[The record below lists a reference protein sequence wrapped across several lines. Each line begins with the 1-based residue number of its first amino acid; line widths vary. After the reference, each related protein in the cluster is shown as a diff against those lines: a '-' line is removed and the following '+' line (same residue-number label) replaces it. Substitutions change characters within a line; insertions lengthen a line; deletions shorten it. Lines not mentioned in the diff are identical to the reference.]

1 MSQSDKGGTMAEPV
15 GASRADEVFSMN
27 MKQGQSLM
35 DDIYNLMDKKQYQ
48 EAGKLARRL
57 VQVAEKKGWQQL
69 LNNALEMRLVVAI
82 ENNQLMEADE
92 LVRKLSSQ
100 PVTAYS
106 LFLQARLLMQQHNN
120 RDALIKGREAIAFA
134 IQHGDTTPQLVL
146 EKIGNLLGK
155 LLSNYGEHAEALNYY
170 WQAVQAA
177 DSLQLK
183 ALEYSNYLFNLHFVH
198 NTPLDYFKAHSGYNG
213 LFKGIQQYDHKSKY
227 QLEAIKRKPVGKM
240 RIGYISPDLRYH
252 VVLRFSWAM
261 LANYDKEHFEVYCY
275 HNNPVEDNFSEEIKN
290 MTDGWRNISSMNAK
304 DAAEIIYRDKV
315 DILVDLAG
323 HTKGNGLPIMVY
335 KPAPVQISGIGYF
348 ATTGLQTMDYFLSDK
363 ALQSESQY
371 FCEDIIELPHSHFCY
386 TPLYEAPST
395 GDAPCKKNGYIT
407 FGSFN
412 AIRKINDEVLE
423 LWTNII
429 KAVPNS
435 HLLLKGSVFDDEYG
449 CELFCDRLAK
459 FGINI
464 NLPEW
469 QNRIEL
475 RGFSRDYLQEY
486 LDIDI
491 ALDTFPY
498 PGGGTTC
505 DALYMGVPVI
515 TLSGNSHGERFGKSL
530 LENIGLSEFV
540 VYDKQAYFDLAVAL
554 AGDKEIINNL
564 HMGLRRM
571 MEKSPLMDRN
581 LYMGEL
587 EAAYKNIWQK
597 YVGEL
602 KSMECPTSKEAL
614 NYSFDC
620 YKERDY
626 ERAEGWCRIAI
637 KQDKDN
643 EYLVE
648 GTSLLSDILQ
658 EKLDYVAAWQES
670 KSVLEMLE
678 REKDKGTKDFQRRL
692 WMNYASRSLKLGYID
707 EAVNAYK
714 QGAAFA
720 VDGYDKF
727 SLLGSALLAR
737 LCRTE
742 DCEDVRQRLGE
753 IDNCLPPGGKVS
765 TQLTDEGLTEILP
778 APSGAL
784 SPEGRAK
791 HKPSSLDVLPKY
803 KAFPS
808 GGGGHVVF
816 GGGQV
821 KKPHPP
827 QAVLPPLEGR
837 AHIAYISPDF
847 RQHVMFS
854 FYYTMLHSY
863 NQEKF
868 KVTCVSLTEK
878 KDGFTEHL
886 KGLVDNWIDV
896 SDMKWPEI
904 IERLKEENI
913 DILVDL
919 AGHSADS
926 GIPAFYD
933 RVARV
938 QISGLGWME
947 STGLGCTD
955 YLITDR
961 YIDSDVSNIT
971 EKPLYLTSQFC
982 YTGRNDV
989 PISKGAPCR
998 EKGYITFGVFNHYH
1012 KITDEML
1019 LVWKEIMDRVPDSRL
1034 LLKCQVLVSDSACAM
1049 VQERLQNLG
1058 FDLARVEL
1066 EAATN
1071 TYMERYLDVDIAFDT
1086 YPYPGGGTTCDAL
1099 YMGVPVV
1106 SLYGKR
1112 RGSRFGL
1119 SILSN
1124 TGLGELA
1131 VSNINEYIERAVG
1144 LANDEELLDVLHKNL
1159 RRMMNSSPIMDG
1171 KKYMEELEKAYID
1184 ILAGKKRFWWKYI

>member
-1 MSQSDKGGTMAEPV
+1 
-15 GASRADEVFSMN
+15 MN

-35 DDIYNLMDKKQYQ
+35 DEIYFLMDKGQYD
-48 EAGKLARRL
+48 EADKLAKKML
-57 VQVAEKKGWQQL
+57 QAAEKKGWQQL
-69 LNNALEMRLVVAI
+69 FGNALEIQLVVAI
-82 ENNQLMEADE
+82 ETNRLMETDE
-92 LVRKLSSQ
+92 LVQKLSNQ
-100 PVTAYS
+100 PVTAYR

-120 RDALIKGREAIAFA
+120 REALIKGREAIAFA

-146 EKIGNLLGK
+146 EKTGNLLGK
-155 LLSNYGEHAEALNYY
+155 LLSNYGKHEEALQYY
-170 WQAVQAA
+170 WRSVEAA

-198 NTPLDYFKAHSGYNG
+198 NNPMDYFKAHIGYND
-213 LFKGIQQYDHKSKY
+213 LFEDILQYDHKSKY
-227 QLEAIKRKPVGKM
+227 QLEAVEKKIAGKI

-252 VVLRFSWAM
+252 VVLRFSWTM
-261 LANYDKEHFEVYCY
+261 FANYDKDNFEVYCY
-275 HNNPVEDNFSEEIKN
+275 HNNPYEDNFSEEIKA
-290 MTDGWRNISSMNAK
+290 MTDNWRNISGMSAQQ
-304 DAAEIIYRDKV
+304 AASVIFDDKI

-323 HTKGNGLPIMVY
+323 HTKGGTLPILAY
-335 KPAPVQISGIGYF
+335 KPAPVQVSGIGYF
-348 ATTGLQTMDYFLSDK
+348 ATTGLKTVDYFLSDK

-386 TPLYEAPST
+386 TPLYEAPAT
-395 GDAPCKKNGYIT
+395 REAPCMKNGYIT

-423 LWTNII
+423 LWTDIL
-429 KAVPNS
+429 KAVPEA
-435 HLLLKGSVFDDEYG
+435 HLLLKGEIFDDEYG
-449 CELFCDRLAK
+449 YELFVNRLFK
-459 FGINI
+459 LGID
-464 NLPEW
+464 LKAEEW
-469 QNRIEL
+469 RNRIEL
-475 RGFSRDYLQEY
+475 RGFSTDYLGEY
-486 LDIDI
+486 LDMDI

-540 VYDKQAYFDLAVAL
+540 TYDKQAYFDLAVAL

-564 HMGLRRM
+564 HIGLRHM
-571 MEKSPLMDRN
+571 MENSPLMN
-581 LYMGEL
+581 PKLYMGEL
-587 EAAYKNIWQK
+587 EAAYKSVWTK
-597 YVGEL
+597 YIATLPKAE
-602 KSMECPTSKEAL
+602 SPTTKESL

-620 YKERDY
+620 YSSKDY
-626 ERAEGWCRIAI
+626 ERAEEWCRFALE
-637 KQDKDN
+637 QDRDN
-643 EYLVE
+643 KYSLEAT
-648 GTSLLSDILQ
+648 GLLSDILQ

-692 WMNYASRSLKLGYID
+692 WMNYASRSYDLGYMA
-707 EAVNAYK
+707 EAVA
-714 QGAAFA
+714 
-720 VDGYDKF
+720 GYDKAAQYVDNIYGKF
-727 SLLGSALLAR
+727 GIKGSALMGVLNR
-737 LCRTE
+737 SD
-742 DCEDVRQRLGE
+742 DCEVVRQRLEDINAEFGMRDVE
-753 IDNCLPPGGKVS
+753 
-765 TQLTDEGLTEILP
+765 LTSP

-784 SPEGRAK
+784 SP
-791 HKPSSLDVLPKY
+791 D
-803 KAFPS
+803 
-808 GGGGHVVF
+808 
-816 GGGQV
+816 
-821 KKPHPP
+821 
-827 QAVLPPLEGR
+827 GR

-904 IERLKEENI
+904 IERLKKENI

-926 GIPAFYD
+926 GIPVFYD

-947 STGLGCTD
+947 STGLDCTD

-1034 LLKCQVLVSDSACAM
+1034 LLKCQLLVSDSACSM
-1049 VQERLQNLG
+1049 VRDRLQSLG

-1071 TYMERYLDVDIAFDT
+1071 NYMERYLDVDIALDT
-1086 YPYPGGGTTCDAL
+1086 FPYPGGGTTCDAL
-1099 YMGVPVV
+1099 YMGVPVI
-1106 SLYGKR
+1106 SRYGKR

-1144 LANDEELLDVLHKNL
+1144 LANDVELLDVLHKNL
-1159 RRMMNSSPIMDG
+1159 RRMMSSLPIMDG
-1171 KKYMEELEKAYID
+1171 KKYMEELERAYISL
-1184 ILAGKKRFWWKYI
+1184 LAGK

>member
-1 MSQSDKGGTMAEPV
+1 MAEPV
-15 GASRADEVFSMN
+15 GAGRADEVFSMN

-35 DDIYNLMDKKQYQ
+35 DDIYNLMDKMQYQ
-48 EAGKLARRL
+48 EAGKLAKRL
-57 VQVAEKKGWQQL
+57 VQVAEKNGWQQL
-69 LNNALEMRLVVAI
+69 LNNALEMLLVIAI
-82 ENNQLMEADE
+82 ETNNLIEADE
-92 LVRKLSSQ
+92 FANKLEKQ
-100 PVTAYS
+100 PATAYG
-106 LFLQARLLMQQHNN
+106 LFLHGRLFMAEHKNHE
-120 RDALIKGREAIAFA
+120 ALVKGREALIFA
-134 IQHGDTTPQLVL
+134 QNHRDTTSKIIL
-146 EKIGNLLGK
+146 EKICNLLGK
-155 LLSNYGEHAEALNYY
+155 LLSNYGYHDEAIKYY
-170 WQAVQAA
+170 WQGVEAA

-198 NTPLDYFKAHSGYNG
+198 NSPIDYFKAHAGYND
-213 LFKGIQQYDHKSKY
+213 LFKDISWYKLQNKY
-227 QLEAIKRKPVGKM
+227 LLEAIYHKPVGKL

-275 HNNPVEDNFSEEIKN
+275 HNNPVEDEYSEEIKT
-290 MTDGWRNISSMNAK
+290 MTDGWRNISGMNAK
-304 DAAEIIYRDKV
+304 DAAEVIYRDKI

-323 HTKGNGLPIMVY
+323 HTKGSILPILAY

-348 ATTGLQTMDYFLSDK
+348 ATTGLKAVDYFLSDK

-371 FCEDIIELPHSHFCY
+371 FCEDIIELEYSHFCY
-386 TPLYEAPST
+386 TPLYEAPAT
-395 GDAPCKKNGYIT
+395 QEAPCKKNHYIT

-429 KAVPNS
+429 KAVSNS

-449 CELFCDRLAK
+449 YELFCDRLAK

-571 MEKSPLMDRN
+571 MEKSPLMDRK

-620 YKERDY
+620 YSAKDY
-626 ERAEGWCRIAI
+626 ERAEEWCRIALE
-637 KQDKDN
+637 QDRDN
-643 EYLVE
+643 KYSLEAT
-648 GTSLLSDILQ
+648 GLLSDILQ

-670 KSVLEMLE
+670 KGALELLE
-678 REKDKGTKDFQRRL
+678 KEEDKGTKEFQRRL
-692 WMNYASRSLKLGYID
+692 WVNYASRSLKLGYID

-753 IDNCLPPGGKVS
+753 IEKCLPLEGKVS
-765 TQLTDEGLTEILP
+765 TQLTEEVAGKTSP
-778 APSGAL
+778 AHSGAP

-791 HKPSSLDVLPKY
+791 HKPSSLDVLPKF

-808 GGGGHVVF
+808 GGGGHVVL
-816 GGGQV
+816 GGGQART
-821 KKPHPP
+821 PHPP
-827 QAVLPPLEGR
+827 QAVPPPLKGR

-863 NQEKF
+863 DKNKF
-868 KVTCVSLTEK
+868 KVTCISLTEK
-878 KDGFTEHL
+878 ADGFMEHL
-886 KGLVDNWIDV
+886 KTLVDNWIDV

-904 IERLKEENI
+904 IERLKKENI

-926 GIPAFYD
+926 GIPVFYD

-961 YIDSDVSNIT
+961 YIDPYVSNIT

-989 PISKGAPCR
+989 PTPKGAPCHK
-998 EKGYITFGVFNHYH
+998 KGYVTFGVFNHYH

-1019 LVWKEIMDRVPDSRL
+1019 LAWKEIMARVTDSRL
-1034 LLKCQVLVSDSACAM
+1034 LIKCQLLVSESACEM
-1049 VQERLQNLG
+1049 VCKRLEALG
-1058 FDLARVEL
+1058 LDISRIEL

-1071 TYMERYLDVDIAFDT
+1071 TYMNRYLDVDIALDT

-1099 YMGVPVV
+1099 YMGVPVI
-1106 SLYGKR
+1106 SRYGKR

-1144 LANDEELLDVLHKNL
+1144 LATDEELLDVLHKNL

-1184 ILAGKKRFWWKYI
+1184 ILAGK

>member
-1 MSQSDKGGTMAEPV
+1 MEDIYG
-15 GASRADEVFSMN
+15 
-27 MKQGQSLM
+27 LM
-35 DDIYNLMDKKQYQ
+35 DTGKYSEADILVKKLLQS
-48 EAGKLARRL
+48 
-57 VQVAEKKGWQQL
+57 AETKGWQQL
-69 LNNALEMRLVVAI
+69 LNNALEMGLVIAI
-82 ENNQLMEADE
+82 ETNNLSNAEQLAD
-92 LVRKLSSQ
+92 KLAKQ
-100 PVTAYS
+100 PPTAYGI
-106 LFLQARLLMQQHNN
+106 FLQARLLMMKGKM
-120 RDALIKGREAIAFA
+120 RKALETGREAFAFA
-134 IQHGDTTPQLVL
+134 ENHHESTPKIMY
-146 EKIGNLLGK
+146 EKICNLLAK
-155 LLSNYGEHAEALNYY
+155 ILSNYGEHDEALKYY
-170 WQAVQAA
+170 WQSVEAA
-177 DSLQLK
+177 DTRALK

-198 NTPLDYFKAHSGYNG
+198 NSPENYFKAHVGYNE
-213 LFKGIQQYDHKSKY
+213 FFTDIPRYDHRGKY
-227 QLEAIKRKPVGKM
+227 QLEALKRTPVGKI

-252 VVLRFSWAM
+252 VVLRFCWAM
-261 LANYDKEHFEVYCY
+261 LANYDKNHFEVYCY
-275 HNNPVEDNFSEEIKN
+275 HNNPNEDSYSEEIKA
-290 MTDGWRNISSMNAK
+290 MTDSWCNISGMSAK
-304 DAAEIIYRDKV
+304 DAAEVIYKDKI

-323 HTKGNGLPIMVY
+323 HTQKNPLPILAY
-335 KPAPVQISGIGYF
+335 KPAPLQISGIGYF
-348 ATTGLQTMDYFLSDK
+348 ATTGLKTVDYFLSDK
-363 ALQSESQY
+363 SLQSEPEY
-371 FCEDIIELPHSHFCY
+371 FVEDVISLEHSHFCY
-386 TPLYEAPST
+386 TPLYEAPAT
-395 GDAPCKKNGYIT
+395 REAPCMKNGYIT

-423 LWTNII
+423 LWTDIL
-429 KAVPNS
+429 KAVPEA
-435 HLLLKGSVFDDEYG
+435 HLLLKGELFDDEYG
-449 CELFCDRLAK
+449 YELFVNRLLK
-459 FGINI
+459 LGID
-464 NLPEW
+464 LKAEEW
-469 QNRIEL
+469 INRIEL
-475 RGFSRDYLQEY
+475 RGFSTDYLEEY
-486 LDIDI
+486 LDMDI

-530 LENIGLSEFV
+530 LENMGLSEFV
-540 VYDKQAYFDLAVAL
+540 TYDKQAYFDLAVAL

-564 HMGLRRM
+564 HIGLRHM
-571 MEKSPLMDRN
+571 MENSPLMN
-581 LYMGEL
+581 PKLYMGEL
-587 EAAYKNIWQK
+587 EAAYTSVWTK
-597 YVGEL
+597 YIATLPKAE
-602 KSMECPTSKEAL
+602 SPTTKESL

-620 YKERDY
+620 YSSKDY
-626 ERAEGWCRIAI
+626 ERAEEWCRFALE
-637 KQDKDN
+637 QDRDN
-643 EYLVE
+643 KYSLEAT
-648 GTSLLSDILQ
+648 GLLSDILQ

-737 LCRTE
+737 LCRIE
-742 DCEDVRQRLGE
+742 DCGEVRRGLRE
-753 IDNCLPPGGKVS
+753 IEKCLPLEGKA
-765 TQLTDEGLTEILP
+765 GC
-778 APSGAL
+778 
-784 SPEGRAK
+784 K
-791 HKPSSLDVLPKY
+791 
-803 KAFPS
+803 
-808 GGGGHVVF
+808 VV
-816 GGGQV
+816 
-821 KKPHPP
+821 PP
-827 QAVLPPLEGR
+827 PIKGR

-886 KGLVDNWIDV
+886 KGLVDNWIDA
-896 SDMKWPEI
+896 SEMKWPEI
-904 IERLKEENI
+904 RERLKKENI

-926 GIPAFYD
+926 GIPVFYD
-933 RVARV
+933 RVARD

-947 STGLGCTD
+947 STGLSCTD
-955 YLITDR
+955 YLITDK
-961 YIDSDVSNIT
+961 YIDPDVSNIT

-989 PISKGAPCR
+989 PTSNGAPCR

-1019 LVWKEIMDRVPDSRL
+1019 LVWKEIMDMVPDSRL
-1034 LLKCQVLVSDSACAM
+1034 LLKCQLLVSDSACAM
-1049 VQERLQNLG
+1049 VRDRLQSLG

-1071 TYMERYLDVDIAFDT
+1071 TYMERYLDVDIALDT
-1086 YPYPGGGTTCDAL
+1086 FPYPGGGTTCDAL
-1099 YMGVPVV
+1099 YMGVPVI
-1106 SLYGKR
+1106 SRYGKR

-1144 LANDEELLDVLHKNL
+1144 LANDVELLDVLHKNL
-1159 RRMMNSSPIMDG
+1159 RRMMSSSPIMDG
-1171 KKYMEELEKAYID
+1171 KKYMEELERAYISL
-1184 ILAGKKRFWWKYI
+1184 LAGK